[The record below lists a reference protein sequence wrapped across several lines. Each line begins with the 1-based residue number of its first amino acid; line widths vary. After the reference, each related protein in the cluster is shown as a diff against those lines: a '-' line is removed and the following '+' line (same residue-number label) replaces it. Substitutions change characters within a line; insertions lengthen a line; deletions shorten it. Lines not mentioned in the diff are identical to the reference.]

1 MNSIS
6 LSASQ
11 SVSVGVPSK
20 GNLTNEKALI
30 LPGVE
35 KLVRRPFIDSFII
48 NKNKH
53 LNLNY
58 SGTQFSQPS
67 TWTFTLD
74 LLLRWSHIIAW
85 RLQVDLVCGR
95 SLECAECLNNRI
107 NSIESSLVMEFLIY
121 VCTCSIRFVFWFC

>member
-1 MNSIS
+1 MNSI
-6 LSASQ
+6 SQ

-48 NKNKH
+48 NKYKH
-53 LNLNY
+53 LSLND

-67 TWTFTLD
+67 T
-74 LLLRWSHIIAW
+74 
-85 RLQVDLVCGR
+85 
-95 SLECAECLNNRI
+95 
-107 NSIESSLVMEFLIY
+107 
-121 VCTCSIRFVFWFC
+121 